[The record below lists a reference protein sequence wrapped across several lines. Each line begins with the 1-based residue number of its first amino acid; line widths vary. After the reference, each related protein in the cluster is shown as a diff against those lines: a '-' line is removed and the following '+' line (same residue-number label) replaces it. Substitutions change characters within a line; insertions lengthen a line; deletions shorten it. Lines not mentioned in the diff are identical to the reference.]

1 LTHSLGRLNRLRI
14 SAPLVLVALALA
26 PSAAAQEPSIVGGG
40 TAAAAGW
47 RFTVPLKE
55 RKLGFICTASV
66 ISPTS
71 VITAAHCAKQSK
83 PRDLR
88 ILEDSPWISGRRAGR
103 PIKVTRIRIHPRY
116 NGQKDSR
123 DVAVLRLRRPT
134 TTPAIALATHREA
147 RRAALPGSRVRSAGW
162 GARSAWGF
170 RTAKRLKTTRE
181 RVLTAA
187 RCRRYYGK
195 FGYIPAEMICA
206 LGRPVKRFR
215 GPHNFRSTS
224 CSGDS
229 GGPLVAAT
237 PAGPRL
243 IGVVSA
249 GPIPC
254 GAGPSIYTR
263 LDSVRRFIRRAMGP
277 APAG

>member
-1 LTHSLGRLNRLRI
+1 MLLPAG
-14 SAPLVLVALALA
+14 
-26 PSAAAQEPSIVGGG
+26 AAAQRPSIVGGG
-40 TAAAAGW
+40 TADAAGW

-55 RKLGFICTASV
+55 RKLGFICTAAV
-66 ISPTS
+66 ISPTA
-71 VITAAHCAKQSK
+71 VITAAHCAKRSR

-103 PIKVTRIRIHPRY
+103 AIKVVRIRIHPRY
-116 NGQKDSR
+116 NGHKDSR

-134 TTPAIALATHREA
+134 TTPAIALPTRREA
-147 RRAALPGSRVRSAGW
+147 RRATLPGSRVHSAGW

-181 RVLTAA
+181 RVLTSG

-215 GPHNFRSTS
+215 GPHDFRSTS

-243 IGVVSA
+243 VGVVSA

-263 LDSVRRFIRRAMGP
+263 LSSVRRFIRRAMRP
-277 APAG
+277 APGG

>member
-1 LTHSLGRLNRLRI
+1 MNRLQLP
-14 SAPLVLVALALA
+14 APLALIGLAILV
-26 PSAAAQEPSIVGGG
+26 PSGGAAQGQPSIVGGG
-40 TAAAAGW
+40 TATAAGW
-47 RFTVPLKE
+47 RFTVPLKA
-55 RKLGFICTASV
+55 RKLGFICTAAV

-103 PIKVTRIRIHPRY
+103 PIKIARIRIHPRY
-116 NGQKDSR
+116 NGHKDSR

-134 TTPAIALATHREA
+134 TTPAIALPTRWEA
-147 RRAALPGSRVRSAGW
+147 RLATLPGERVRSAGW
-162 GARSAWGF
+162 GARSAFGF
-170 RTAKRLKTTRE
+170 RTAKRLKTTKE
-181 RVLTAA
+181 RVLTAR

-195 FGYIPAEMICA
+195 FGYIPAEMICT
-206 LGRPVKRFR
+206 LGRHIGRFR
-215 GPHNFRSTS
+215 GPRIYRSTS

-243 IGVVSA
+243 VGVVSA

-263 LDSVRRFIRRAMGP
+263 LSSVRRFIRRAMRP
-277 APAG
+277 APPG